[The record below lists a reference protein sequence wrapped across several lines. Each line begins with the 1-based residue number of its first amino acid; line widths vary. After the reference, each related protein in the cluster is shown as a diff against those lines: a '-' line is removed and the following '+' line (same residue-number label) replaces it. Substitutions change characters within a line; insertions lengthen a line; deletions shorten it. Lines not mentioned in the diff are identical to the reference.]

1 MMKFS
6 SSFKVGLLTLIALIL
21 LVGTVLKVKGRAFS
35 SAKRIEIQFKD
46 VNGLRPG
53 AGVQIMGLKVGQVEE
68 ITPVANGEESY
79 VKVKFVITDPNV
91 QIPRASSFS
100 IQQSGLIGEL
110 FLEITPPKTRT
121 VYVPMVNRAL
131 LYKNDPVQ
139 MKLSDKYYD
148 VGVIK
153 GVDVIS
159 RESVPFNYKDNIK
172 TAYAYKVDFYIN
184 LPGLILPEF
193 VRGNAVTDNKT
204 HKLRLSPLDDMP
216 IAYPHQES
224 PYTII
229 EPMRLSDFMD
239 WQYKAAETLTE
250 TNRKVNEILTDE
262 AIADLKKTIANIDS
276 LTAKSN
282 VTLGK
287 IDDLLDS
294 SKGDIEQLLAMT
306 QQATDDFSKLSANVN
321 NIIGDAQFKKRLMS
335 TAESVDTLSRNL
347 NKVMDAADAEQ
358 TGKNLKIISEN
369 LAQISDSI
377 NSMTKDDKLK
387 NQLSTAITNVNCAMS
402 EVATALDTVN
412 KVNPSNVNQ
421 ASDLQQI
428 VSDTV
433 VTTSNLRK
441 FSDKLNK
448 RFLLFRLLF

>member
-1 MMKFS
+1 MKFS
-6 SSFKVGLLTLIALIL
+6 SSFKVGILTLSALIL
-21 LVGTVLKVKGRAFS
+21 LVGAVLKVKGRAFS

-68 ITPVANGEESY
+68 ITPIVKGEDSF
-79 VKVKFVITDPNV
+79 VNVKFVITDPSV

-110 FLEITPPKTRT
+110 FLEITPPKTLT
-121 VYVPMVNRAL
+121 IYIPMKDSHL

-139 MKLSDKYYD
+139 MKLSEKYYD
-148 VGVIK
+148 VGSIK
-153 GVDVIS
+153 SVEVVS
-159 RESVPFNYKDNIK
+159 RDSLPYNYKDNIK
-172 TAYAYKVDFYIN
+172 TRSAYKVEYFIN
-184 LPGLILPEF
+184 LPGLVLPEF
-193 VRGNAVTDNKT
+193 MKGSAIVEGSA
-204 HKLRLSPLDDMP
+204 HKLRLVPLDEMP
-216 IAYPHQES
+216 IDYPRQNS

-250 TNRKVNEILTDE
+250 TNRKVNQILSDE
-262 AIADLKKTIANIDS
+262 TIADLKKTIANLDA

-287 IDDLLDS
+287 VDQLLDS
-294 SKGDIEQLLAMT
+294 SRGDIEQLLTMT

-321 NIIGDAQFKKRLMS
+321 NIIGDQQFKKTVMS
-335 TAESVDTLSRNL
+335 TADSVDKLAKNL
-347 NKVMDAADAEQ
+347 NKVMNAADAEA
-358 TGKNLKIISEN
+358 TGKNLKIIAEN
-369 LAQISDSI
+369 LSQISESV

-387 NQLSTAITNVNCAMS
+387 NQLTTAITNVNNAMS
-402 EVATALDTVN
+402 EAATALDTVN
-412 KVNPSNVNQ
+412 KVNPSNPNQ

-433 VTTSNLRK
+433 VTTNNLKK
-441 FSDKLNK
+441 FSEKLNK
-448 RFLLFRLLF
+448 RFLLFRLMF

>member
-1 MMKFS
+1 MKFS
-6 SSFKVGLLTLIALIL
+6 SSFKVGLLTLVALVL

-68 ITPVANGEESY
+68 ITPVVDGENSF
-79 VKVKFVITDPNV
+79 VNVKFVITDPNV

-110 FLEITPPKTRT
+110 FLEITPPKTKT
-121 VYVPMVNRAL
+121 IYIPMNNRNMI
-131 LYKNDPVQ
+131 YKNDAVQ

-148 VGVIK
+148 IGLIK
-153 GVDVIS
+153 GVDVVAKDSIPPS
-159 RESVPFNYKDNIK
+159 YRNYIK
-172 TAYAYKVDFYIN
+172 TNYAYKVDYFVN

-193 VRGNAVTDNKT
+193 LRGSAVSYEGN
-204 HKLRLSPLDDMP
+204 HKLRLVSLDDTP
-216 IAYPHQES
+216 LNYPTQKS
-224 PYTII
+224 PYTIV

-250 TNRKVNEILTDE
+250 TNKKVNDILSDDT
-262 AIADLKKTIANIDS
+262 IADLKYTIANLNA
-276 LTAKSN
+276 LTSRSS
-282 VTLGK
+282 VTLDK
-287 IDDLLDS
+287 VDNLLDS

-306 QQATDDFSKLSANVN
+306 QQATDDFNKLSANIN
-321 NIIGDAQFKKRLMS
+321 NIIGDKEFKTKLMS
-335 TAESVDTLSRNL
+335 TADSVDHLSRNL
-347 NKVMDAADAEQ
+347 NKVMDAADAEE
-358 TGKNLKIISEN
+358 TGKNLKIIADN
-369 LAQISDSI
+369 LAQISASV

-387 NQLSTAITNVNCAMS
+387 NQLTNAITNVNKAMV
-402 EVATALDTVN
+402 EVSTTLETVN
-412 KVNPSNVNQ
+412 SVNPATPNQ
-421 ASDLQQI
+421 ASDLKKI
-428 VSDTV
+428 VDDTV
-433 VTTSNLRK
+433 VTSSNLRK

>member
-1 MMKFS
+1 MKFS
-6 SSFKVGLLTLIALIL
+6 SSFKVGILTLSALIL
-21 LVGTVLKVKGRAFS
+21 LVGAVLKVKGRAFS

-68 ITPVANGEESY
+68 ITPIVKGEDSF
-79 VKVKFVITDPNV
+79 VNVKFVITDPSV

-110 FLEITPPKTRT
+110 FLEITPPKTLT
-121 VYVPMVNRAL
+121 IYIPMKDSHL

-139 MKLSDKYYD
+139 MKLSEKYYD
-148 VGVIK
+148 VGSIK
-153 GVDVIS
+153 SVEVVS
-159 RESVPFNYKDNIK
+159 RDSLPYNYKDNIK
-172 TAYAYKVDFYIN
+172 TRSAYKVEYFIN
-184 LPGLILPEF
+184 LPGLVLPEF
-193 VRGNAVTDNKT
+193 MKGSAIVEGSA
-204 HKLRLSPLDDMP
+204 HKLRLVPLDEMP
-216 IAYPHQES
+216 IDYPRQNS

-250 TNRKVNEILTDE
+250 TNRKVNQILSDE
-262 AIADLKKTIANIDS
+262 TIADLKKTIANLDA

-287 IDDLLDS
+287 VDQLLDS
-294 SKGDIEQLLAMT
+294 SRGDIEQLLAMT

-321 NIIGDAQFKKRLMS
+321 SIIGDQQFKKTVMS
-335 TAESVDTLSRNL
+335 TADSVDKLAKNL
-347 NKVMDAADAEQ
+347 NKVMNAADAEA
-358 TGKNLKIISEN
+358 TGKNLKIIAEN
-369 LAQISDSI
+369 LSQISESV

-387 NQLSTAITNVNCAMS
+387 NQLTTAITNVNNAMS
-402 EVATALDTVN
+402 EAATALDTVN
-412 KVNPSNVNQ
+412 KVNPSNPNQ

-433 VTTSNLRK
+433 VTTNNLKK
-441 FSDKLNK
+441 FSEKLNK
-448 RFLLFRLLF
+448 RFLLFRLMF

>member
-1 MMKFS
+1 MKFS
-6 SSFKVGLLTLIALIL
+6 SSFKVGILTLSALIL
-21 LVGTVLKVKGRAFS
+21 LVGAVLKVKGRAFS

-68 ITPVANGEESY
+68 ITPIVKGEDSF
-79 VKVKFVITDPNV
+79 VNVKFVITDPSV

-110 FLEITPPKTRT
+110 FLEITPPKTLT
-121 VYVPMVNRAL
+121 IYIPMKDSHL

-139 MKLSDKYYD
+139 MKLSEKYYD
-148 VGVIK
+148 VGLIK
-153 GVDVIS
+153 SVEVVS
-159 RESVPFNYKDNIK
+159 RDSLPYNYRDNIK
-172 TAYAYKVDFYIN
+172 TRSAYKVEYFIN
-184 LPGLILPEF
+184 LPGLVLPEF
-193 VRGNAVTDNKT
+193 MKGSAIVEGSA
-204 HKLRLSPLDDMP
+204 HKLRLVPLDEMP
-216 IAYPHQES
+216 IDYPRQNS

-250 TNRKVNEILTDE
+250 TNRKVNQILSDE
-262 AIADLKKTIANIDS
+262 TIADLKKTIANLDA

-287 IDDLLDS
+287 VDQLLDS
-294 SKGDIEQLLAMT
+294 SRGDIEQLLAMT

-321 NIIGDAQFKKRLMS
+321 NIIGDQQFKKTVMS
-335 TAESVDTLSRNL
+335 TADSVDKLAKNL
-347 NKVMDAADAEQ
+347 NKVMNAADAET
-358 TGKNLKIISEN
+358 TGKNLKIIAEN
-369 LAQISDSI
+369 LSQISESV

-387 NQLSTAITNVNCAMS
+387 NQLTTAITNVNNAMS
-402 EVATALDTVN
+402 EAATALDTVN
-412 KVNPSNVNQ
+412 KVNPSNPNQ

-433 VTTSNLRK
+433 VTTNNLKK
-441 FSDKLNK
+441 FSEKLNK
-448 RFLLFRLLF
+448 RFLLFRLMF